1 MPGGTGLQT
10 ADVDRGVVGDPI
22 GAEAARISRE
32 GEGGSRCDCPI
43 QGDLLD
49 RCEGGVTSSISDDG
63 PVLVDA
69 IGGEGLG
76 RRCGCPGSTVERSLE
91 ALNRG
96 PSLLTGQRQGE
107 GAVGGDAIA
116 VAESAVNE
124 GGAKGHASRVGGAG
138 GVNRGGRRK
147 GAVGAD
153 VADRIRLANLDRVG
167 GIGAL
172 GQDEAAAA
180 AVLPSHTTVGA
191 VLPGGTGFQAAH
203 VHRAIAG
210 DAVGGGGTRI
220 RRQGQRGRG
229 RQGIDDDAIEAG

>member
-22 GAEAARISRE
+22 GAEAARISRK
-32 GEGGSRCDCPI
+32 GEGGRCGCPI

-49 RCEGGVTSSISDDG
+49 RCKSCVTGSISDDG
-63 PVLVDA
+63 PVLVDT
-69 IGGEGLG
+69 IGGEGLC
-76 RRCGCPGSTVERSLE
+76 RRCGCPGSTVEGSLE

-96 PSLLTGQRQGE
+96 PSLLTSQRQSE
-107 GAVGGDAIA
+107 GTVGGDAIA
-116 VAESAVNE
+116 AAAPAVRE

-153 VADRIRLANLDRVG
+153 VADRIRLANPDRVG

-172 GQDEAAAA
+172 GQDEAGAA

-191 VLPGGTGFQAAH
+191 VLPDGTGFQAAH

-210 DAVGGGGTRI
+210 DAVGGGGTRV

-229 RQGIDDDAIEAG
+229 GQGIDDNAIEAG